1 MDKFKRLMQ
10 KIGEGLLISYHYD
23 DSSRLEGSL
32 KLEAY
37 ADGRV
42 LRKGEETN
50 VGAENVKAAYD
61 RIVEEGFFDGK
72 CVHGEGLKSG
82 WLDMLTAVHL
92 ERKLPLTV
100 FRMNNLGAEGATMYD
115 CMVQEVLEK
124 LGVSEEELDRV
135 WGTER
140 VNALQKTL
148 DGEFKDVKNSR

>member
-10 KIGEGLLISYHYD
+10 KVTEGLLISYHYD

-50 VGAENVKAAYD
+50 VDAENVKVAYD

-82 WLDMLTAVHL
+82 WLDMLTVVHL

-100 FRMNNLGAEGATMYD
+100 FRINDLGGDKAIEYD
-115 CMVQEVLEK
+115 CMVQGVLER

-135 WGTER
+135 WGIER

-148 DGEFKDVKNSR
+148 DGGFKDVKDSR